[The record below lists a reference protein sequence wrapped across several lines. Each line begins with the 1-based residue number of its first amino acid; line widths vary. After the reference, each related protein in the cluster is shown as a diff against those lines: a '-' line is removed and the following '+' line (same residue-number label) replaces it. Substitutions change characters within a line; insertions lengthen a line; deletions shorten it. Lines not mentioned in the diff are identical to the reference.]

1 MNSKP
6 PQDTKDKRQDVFA
19 VKTLRSE
26 DRRAFNQE
34 VKILRKLSHGN
45 HKHEHLI
52 ILLATYEKDG
62 KYSLVFP
69 FAQSDLFGFWKHNP
83 QPPRTK
89 AMAHWLAKQCRGL
102 AQGLQN
108 IHHWETSSGSSLLSE
123 SEQTCDHSTPTTKP
137 PPSDEGGTIEHGPI
151 QLIGRHGDVKPE
163 NILWYPN
170 SQDPQSADEYGTLKI
185 TDFGIAKFSKDYSSK
200 GRMPNSPSYRSP
212 EYELSRRHSPACD
225 VWALGCVYL
234 ELTTWYCGGYETLK
248 QSAEDRLEPDG
259 KLYDI
264 PSDTFFTIYES
275 PEQPGVKLAKLK
287 TSVERVCP

>member
-1 MNSKP
+1 
-6 PQDTKDKRQDVFA
+6 
-19 VKTLRSE
+19 VKTLVSE
-26 DRRAFNQE
+26 DSCAFNQE
-34 VKILRKLSHGN
+34 VKILRKLSQAN

-52 ILLATYEKDG
+52 ILLATYEKDN

-69 FAQSDLFGFWKHNP
+69 FAQFDLFGFWQHNS

-102 AQGLQN
+102 AQGLQH
-108 IHHWETSSGSSLLSE
+108 IHHWETFSGSSLLSE
-123 SEQTCDHSTPTTKP
+123 SEEACDHSTLMPKQL
-137 PPSDEGGTIEHGPI
+137 PSDGHDTTEHGPI

-212 EYELSRRHSPACD
+212 EYELSRSYSPACD

-234 ELTTWYCGGYETLK
+234 ELTTWYCGGYEALMR
-248 QSAEDRLEPDG
+248 SARDRLEPDE
-259 KLYDI
+259 KLDDI
-264 PSDTFFTIYES
+264 PSDTFFTIYKS
-275 PEQPGVKLAKLK
+275 PEQPKLKLAKLK
-287 TSVERVCP
+287 TSVKKVCPYPLILCRYCSTDSR